1 MAACPVGSDAMAACD
16 YQSRLPVRRRRRSWA
31 TDSLKNT
38 GCTLFFVGHAGIRYP
53 QPSTQVRQR
62 TVQEEH
68 TMSTSRRTFLRATLA
83 GSAAAALPWKGAQA
97 QAVVELKLS
106 SFVPPTHSIWV
117 DPLTPWSKEVERR
130 SNGKMV
136 VRMFPSMQLGGK
148 PPELYR
154 QMVQGIADIVFTLP
168 GYTASDFPMMSLT
181 ELPGTAKDAE
191 DGTRKLWANYDKFFT
206 KEYEAAKVLMLW
218 NSDTAGIMS
227 RAKPV
232 RTLEDLKGMRIRTP
246 SRAQSA
252 QLTALGATPVDM
264 PVTQIYNALERGVI
278 DATMIP
284 LSAMIDFKLLEVV
297 KYLTVDAPLGR
308 SPFLVAMQRKRYE
321 SLSPDLKKIID
332 DTTGLQ
338 MSLGGARSYDKKNQL
353 ALAEAKKSREVI
365 PLASAEANRWLQ
377 IFKKVAQEQAAE
389 VDKKGLPGTALVRA
403 YNLIS

>member
-1 MAACPVGSDAMAACD
+1 
-16 YQSRLPVRRRRRSWA
+16 
-31 TDSLKNT
+31 
-38 GCTLFFVGHAGIRYP
+38 
-53 QPSTQVRQR
+53 
-62 TVQEEH
+62 
-68 TMSTSRRTFLRATLA
+68 MSTSRRTFLKSTLA
-83 GSAAAALPWKGAQA
+83 GSAAAALPWQSAHAQA
-97 QAVVELKLS
+97 AIELKLA

-117 DPLTPWSKEVERR
+117 DPLTPWSKDVEKR
-130 SNGKMV
+130 SNGRMT
-136 VRMFPSMQLGGK
+136 VRLFPSMQLGGR

-191 DGTRKLWANYDKFFT
+191 DGTRKLWANFDKFFT
-206 KEYEAAKVLMLW
+206 KEFAAAKVLMLW

-232 RTLEDLKGMRIRTP
+232 RTLEDMKGMRIRTP

-308 SPFLVAMQRKRYE
+308 SPFLVAMQRQRYE
-321 SLSPDLKKIID
+321 GLAPDLKKIID

-338 MSLGGARSYDKKNQL
+338 MSLKGAQSYDKKNQL
-353 ALAEAKKSREVI
+353 ALAEGKKQREVI
-365 PLASAEANRWLQ
+365 SLAPAESKRWLE
-377 IFKKVAQEQAAE
+377 IFQKVAKEQASE
-389 VDKKGLPGTALVRA
+389 VDKKGLPGTALVKA

>member
-1 MAACPVGSDAMAACD
+1 MT
-16 YQSRLPVRRRRRSWA
+16 
-31 TDSLKNT
+31 TD
-38 GCTLFFVGHAGIRYP
+38 
-53 QPSTQVRQR
+53 
-62 TVQEEH
+62 
-68 TMSTSRRTFLRATLA
+68 RRTFLKSTLA
-83 GSAAAALPWKGAQA
+83 TAAATGLPWQVAQA
-97 QAVVELKLS
+97 QDKVELKMH
-106 SFVPPTHSIWV
+106 SFVPPTHSIWL
-117 DPLTPWSKEVERR
+117 DPLTPWTQEVEKR
-130 SNGKMV
+130 SNGRMT

-181 ELPGTAKDAE
+181 ELPGTAADAE
-191 DGTRKLWANYDKFFT
+191 DGTRKLWANFDKFFA

-232 RTLEDLKGMRIRTP
+232 RTMEDMKGMRIRTP

-284 LSAMIDFKLLEVV
+284 LSAMLDFKLLEVV

-308 SPFLVAMQRKRYE
+308 SPFLVAMNRKRYE
-321 SLSPDLKKIID
+321 GLPPDLKKIID
-332 DTTGLQ
+332 DTTGLE
-338 MSLGGARSYDKKNQL
+338 MSLGGARSYDKKNKQ
-353 ALAEAKKSREVI
+353 ALEEGRKQREVI
-365 PLASAEANRWLQ
+365 SLDAKERDRWLAV
-377 IFKKVAQEQAAE
+377 FRKLAQEQAAE
-389 VDKKGLPGTALVRA
+389 VDKLGLPGTALVRA

>member
-1 MAACPVGSDAMAACD
+1 M
-16 YQSRLPVRRRRRSWA
+16 
-31 TDSLKNT
+31 
-38 GCTLFFVGHAGIRYP
+38 
-53 QPSTQVRQR
+53 
-62 TVQEEH
+62 H
-68 TMSTSRRTFLRATLA
+68 TTRRTFVTGSLAAT
-83 GSAAAALPWKGAQA
+83 AASTLPWGPALA
-97 QAVVELKLS
+97 AEELKLS
-106 SFVPPTHSIWV
+106 SFVPPSHSIWV
-117 DPLTPWSKEVERR
+117 DPLTPWTKEVAKR
-130 SNGKMV
+130 SNGQLT
-136 VRMFPSMQLGGK
+136 VRMFPSMQLGGR

-181 ELPGTAKDAE
+181 ELPGTASDAE
-191 DGTRKLWANYDKFFT
+191 DGTKKLWANFDKFFA
-206 KEYEAAKVLMLW
+206 KEFKDAKVLMLW

-264 PVTQIYNALERGVI
+264 PVTQIYNALERGVV

-284 LSAMIDFKLLEVV
+284 LSAMLDFKLLEVV

-308 SPFLVAMQRKRYE
+308 SPFLVSMSRKRYE
-321 SLSPDLKKIID
+321 GLAPNLRKIID

-338 MSLGGARSYDKKNQL
+338 MSLGGARSYDKKNIL
-353 ALAEAKKSREVI
+353 ALEAGKKQREVI
-365 PLASAEANRWLQ
+365 SLAPAERERWNG
-377 IFKKVAQEQAAE
+377 IFKTLAKQQGEE
-389 VDKKGLPGTALVRA
+389 VDKKGLPGTALVKA